1 MRKNVIIDGVEYA
14 PVVKKTTEIKTLSR
28 SINIEI
34 HPDKSETQL
43 NWNQAQEYC
52 KSLGEGWRL
61 PTISEMFYLYEDK
74 IITENYYWSSSE
86 NDALTAWCFN
96 FVNGVAYYYYD
107 SKYSTYYVRAVKDI
121 KSE

>member
-1 MRKNVIIDGVEYA
+1 MKIIIDGVEYA
-14 PVVKKTTEIKTLSR
+14 PVVKTTTEVKTLSR

-34 HPDKSETQL
+34 HPDKSESKLT
-43 NWNQAQEYC
+43 WDQAQEYC

-74 IITENYYWSSSE
+74 IITENFYWSSTESGLS
-86 NDALTAWCFN
+86 NAWYFYFDYGDAYTNNKSFTN
-96 FVNGVAYYYYD
+96 
-107 SKYSTYYVRAVKDI
+107 YVRAVRDI